1 MAKKLEGLTVQ
12 LGLDTTPITSALS
25 GLNKNFNNSQKEL
38 REVNRLLKFDPAN
51 TALLAQKQELLADSI
66 NACSDKLKIL
76 KEAESQVQEQFER
89 GDIKEEKYREFQREV
104 VATENKLKS
113 LKSQVDTT
121 NKTLADMGSAAKAAG
136 EKMNAAGDKLLPLSA
151 ALTGVATAAVAAMNN
166 VDDGIDRIA
175 TATGATGDKLKAMT
189 DIYYD
194 VVTKMPVEFESAG
207 AAIGEINTRFGYL
220 GDKLGECTEDFLKFA
235 KVNNMDATES
245 VRLVSRAMNDAGIDA
260 SEYKR
265 VLDLMTKAAQDSGIS
280 VSKLAESVTTF
291 GAPMRAL
298 GFDMDES
305 IALFASWEKA
315 GVNAETAF
323 SGLKK
328 SISTWASEGKDA
340 REEFKKTL
348 DEIKATP
355 DIAEATTKA
364 IEVFGTKAGPDLA
377 DAIKGGRFEY
387 EEFLNTLQGSTNVI
401 DNTYGA
407 IVDDVDATQ
416 VAIQTAQVALHDI
429 GETIMVTVGPI
440 LKDLSDGLRDVTQH
454 FNALDD
460 GTKKAIITA
469 GGMAIAAG
477 PVLKATGGI
486 TTGIGNIMT
495 GLSKLKPLIKSTE
508 AV

>member
-1 MAKKLEGLTVQ
+1 
-12 LGLDTTPITSALS
+12 
-25 GLNKNFNNSQKEL
+25 
-38 REVNRLLKFDPAN
+38 
-51 TALLAQKQELLADSI
+51 
-66 NACSDKLKIL
+66 
-76 KEAESQVQEQFER
+76 
-89 GDIKEEKYREFQREV
+89 
-104 VATENKLKS
+104 
-113 LKSQVDTT
+113 
-121 NKTLADMGSAAKAAG
+121 MGSAAKAAG

-194 VVTKMPVEFESAG
+194 VVTKMPVEFETAG

-220 GDKLGECTEDFLKFA
+220 GDQLADCTEDFLKFA
-235 KVNNMDATES
+235 KVNKMDATES
-245 VRLVSRAMNDAGIDA
+245 VRLVSRAMGDAGIDA

-315 GVNAETAF
+315 GVNADTAF

-387 EEFLNTLQGSTNVI
+387 EEFLTTLQGSTNVI
-401 DNTYGA
+401 DSTYGA

-416 VAIQTAQVALHDI
+416 VAIQTAQVAYMTSAKRSWLLS
-429 GETIMVTVGPI
+429 GQY
-440 LKDLSDGLRDVTQH
+440 LKTYQMD
-454 FNALDD
+454 
-460 GTKKAIITA
+460 
-469 GGMAIAAG
+469 
-477 PVLKATGGI
+477 
-486 TTGIGNIMT
+486 
-495 GLSKLKPLIKSTE
+495 
-508 AV
+508 